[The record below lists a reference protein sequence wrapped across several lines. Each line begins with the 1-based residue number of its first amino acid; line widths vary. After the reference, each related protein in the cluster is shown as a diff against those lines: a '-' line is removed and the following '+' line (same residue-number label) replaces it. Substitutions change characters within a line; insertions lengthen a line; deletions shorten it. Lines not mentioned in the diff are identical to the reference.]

1 MSSFR
6 GKSIVLVFYP
16 ADETPI
22 CTTQWCEFRDY
33 WLDVQ
38 KRCSEINP
46 GSAEKHQEFRK
57 SKAFPFPLI
66 VDEGQKIA
74 ELYHSD
80 AWFVPKR
87 TVYLIGPDGTV
98 KYAKLG
104 KPEPRDFLAAAQQ
117 VVNGGDARDFS
128 LKIMIFFIDAPAT
141 SRRLLRAICFLAMSF
156 SVSNAQQR
164 FYAGLL
170 GGISTPSA
178 DAQFVM
184 SATGQSASSY
194 KPSNGGVVSTFGGV
208 HLNDYLSLQANYSW
222 NRNDLLLFATK
233 NPDDSYEQR
242 RHSSQYGPG
251 ADVLLY
257 FRNRHSWVRPF
268 LSAGA
273 GVTRFKS
280 DSASTAIRRG
290 NINPPPDSF
299 SSVNP
304 SLRVAVGID
313 IRIRH
318 GWAFRYSFLEAI
330 QTNPISPLLSPP
342 GERKLAN
349 FQNLFGIVWISGK

>member
-1 MSSFR
+1 
-6 GKSIVLVFYP
+6 
-16 ADETPI
+16 
-22 CTTQWCEFRDY
+22 
-33 WLDVQ
+33 
-38 KRCSEINP
+38 
-46 GSAEKHQEFRK
+46 
-57 SKAFPFPLI
+57 
-66 VDEGQKIA
+66 
-74 ELYHSD
+74 
-80 AWFVPKR
+80 
-87 TVYLIGPDGTV
+87 
-98 KYAKLG
+98 
-104 KPEPRDFLAAAQQ
+104 
-117 VVNGGDARDFS
+117 
-128 LKIMIFFIDAPAT
+128 MIFFIDVRAT
-141 SRRLLRAICFLAMSF
+141 SRRLLRALWILAMSC
-156 SVSNAQQR
+156 SVSEAQHR
-164 FYAGLL
+164 FYAGVL

-178 DAQFVM
+178 DAQFAN
-184 SATGQSASSY
+184 SSASSY
-194 KPSNGGVVSTFGGV
+194 KPSNGGVVSAFGGV
-208 HLNDYLSLQANYSW
+208 HLNDYLSLQGNYSW
-222 NRNDLLLFATK
+222 NQNALVLFAIR

-242 RHSSQYGPG
+242 RRSSQQGPS
-251 ADVLLY
+251 ADALLY
-257 FRNRHSWVRPF
+257 FRNRHSWVRPY

-280 DSASTAIRRG
+280 DSVGPAIRRG